1 MRGATLIDWS
11 QSLDSRG
18 SFRKILKHEEML
30 ITPDFEA
37 SARAAAFV
45 VPMAT
50 VISDQ
55 PPNPGKG
62 FLALAE
68 IPTPEGV
75 IRLTSPKTLKSLLEY
90 YSHRFEPVWCWNCS
104 SNS

>member
-37 SARAAAFV
+37 LGRAAAFV
-45 VPMAT
+45 EPTAT
-50 VISDQ
+50 VLLDQ
-55 PPNPGKG
+55 TPTLGQG
-62 FLALAE
+62 IIALAE

-75 IRLTSPKTLKSLLEY
+75 TRLSSPKNDE
-90 YSHRFEPVWCWNCS
+90 
-104 SNS
+104 